1 MEIENHSF
9 SSSYSS
15 LSFLSSLSLAGR
27 DAVNIIG
34 GATNGYGR
42 TVTYEPAAVTTKS
55 GRVVKR
61 THARSDAWDQVTPLR
76 LRVYI

>member
-1 MEIENHSF
+1 MEKEDHSF

-15 LSFLSSLSLAGR
+15 LSFLLLSLSLAGR

-42 TVTYEPAAVTTKS
+42 TVSYEPAAVTTKS

-76 LRVYI
+76 LC